1 MNGPISK
8 LARCAI
14 YTRKSTEYNLELA
27 FNSLDAQREACEAYI
42 KSQAH
47 EGWRLIPGRYDDG
60 AFSGASL
67 DRPALQQLLADVRAS
82 KIDIVLVYKVDRL
95 TRSLADFAKLIE
107 LFDVHGVSFVSVT
120 QSFNTSSSMGRLT
133 LNVLLSFAQFER
145 ELIGERV
152 RDKIAASKRKGLW
165 VGGPVPLGY
174 AAVDKKILVVPAEAA
189 AVRTIFERYLELGSV
204 RALAQDLDRRGIR
217 SKPRRRSNGRTIG
230 GGRFGVGAL
239 AHLLKNRFYI
249 GEVVYRGEVHGGE
262 QAPIVDRALFAAV
275 QAKLAAQARA
285 RRCRLR
291 GSPALLSGRLFDT
304 RGNRMSPTHA
314 NKRGAR
320 YRYYVSQAV
329 LQNKPPPLGLVS
341 RVPAAEIEALVVAAL
356 RNHLNASGAGEGLP
370 NNDRDLVERHLE
382 RVTLTPNHLELR
394 LRQIIEPAQA
404 HDPANTSAGR
414 PTASVTTMAVPWT
427 SPVPAAVKGIIRVP
441 AHNTPIKAS
450 RREALLIA
458 IAKARQWI
466 DDLAHGRAANF
477 ALIARREGKVER
489 HIRLL
494 APLAFVSPRIVSAL
508 LDGTAPADLTLTKL
522 ARALPYCWAEQE
534 RRVEPRRRSTANSG
548 ASPAMS
554 AAPALPPKARS
565 PPILL
570 CRRMP
575 GVDIKG
581 RANSTSPD
589 SSSALSLLA
598 PLNFPVIPKKFP
610 VMAAKIPCSV
620 A

>member
-14 YTRKSTEYNLELA
+14 YTRKSTEHNLELA

-67 DRPALQQLLADVRAS
+67 ERPALQQLLADVRAGE
-82 KIDIVLVYKVDRL
+82 IDIVLVYKVDRL

-107 LFDVHGVSFVSVT
+107 LFDAHRVSFVSVT
-120 QSFNTSSSMGRLT
+120 QCFNTSSSMGRLT

-174 AAVDKKILVVPAEAA
+174 AAVDKKIVVVPAEAE
-189 AVRTIFERYLELGSV
+189 AVRTIFARYLELGSI
-204 RALAQDLDRRGIR
+204 RALAEDLDRRGIR
-217 SKPRRRSNGRTIG
+217 SKPRRLSNGGTIG

-239 AHLLKNRFYI
+239 AYLLKNRFYI
-249 GEVVYRGEVHGGE
+249 GEVVYRGEVHYGE
-262 QAPIVDRALFAAV
+262 HEPIVDSVLFEAV
-275 QAKLAAQARA
+275 EAQLAAQAVE
-285 RRCRLR
+285 RRRRLR
-291 GSPALLSGRLFDT
+291 GSPALLSGRLFDN

-314 NKRGAR
+314 NKGGAR
-320 YRYYVSQAV
+320 YRYYVSQA
-329 LQNKPPPLGLVS
+329 LLRREPQPSGWIS
-341 RVPAAEIEALVVAAL
+341 RVPAAEIEALVITAL
-356 RNHLNASGAGEGLP
+356 RSHLSASSAGEKLP
-370 NNDRDLVERHLE
+370 NNDRDLLERHLE

-394 LRQIIEPAQA
+394 LRQIIEPAHA
-404 HDPANTSAGR
+404 HHPANTPAGR
-414 PTASVTTMAVPWT
+414 LSASVTTMAVPWT
-427 SPVPAAVKGIIRVP
+427 SPVPLTVKGIIHVP
-441 AHNTPIKAS
+441 AHNSPIKAS

-466 DDLAHGRAANF
+466 DDLAHGRADSF
-477 ALIARREGKVER
+477 AVISRREGKAER

-508 LDGTAPADLTLTKL
+508 LDGTAPVDLTLTKL

-534 RRVEPRRRSTANSG
+534 RRVGP
-548 ASPAMS
+548 S
-554 AAPALPPKARS
+554 APFH
-565 PPILL
+565 
-570 CRRMP
+570 C
-575 GVDIKG
+575 
-581 RANSTSPD
+581 
-589 SSSALSLLA
+589 
-598 PLNFPVIPKKFP
+598 
-610 VMAAKIPCSV
+610 
-620 A
+620 

>member
-1 MNGPISK
+1 MNGPVSK

-27 FNSLDAQREACEAYI
+27 FNSLDAQRDACEAYI

-67 DRPALQQLLADVRAS
+67 DRPALQQLLAEVRAG

-107 LFDVHGVSFVSVT
+107 LFDAHGVSFVSVT

-152 RDKIAASKRKGLW
+152 RDKIAASKRKGIW

-174 AAVDKKILVVPAEAA
+174 AAVDKKILVVPAEAE
-189 AVRTIFERYLELGSV
+189 AVRTIFARYLELGSV
-204 RALAQDLDRRGIR
+204 RTLAQDLDRRGIR
-217 SKPRRRSNGRTIG
+217 SKPRRLSNGRTIG

-262 QAPIVDRALFAAV
+262 QTPIVDRAVFEAV
-275 QAKLAAQARA
+275 QAKLAAKARA

-291 GSPALLSGRLFDT
+291 GSPALLSGHLFDNH
-304 RGNRMSPTHA
+304 GNRMSPTHA
-314 NKRGAR
+314 NKGGAR

-329 LQNKPPPLGLVS
+329 LQKQSQPPGLVS

-356 RNHLNASGAGEGLP
+356 RSHLSASSAGEQLP
-370 NNDRDLVERHLE
+370 NNDRDLLERHLE

-404 HDPANTSAGR
+404 HDPANTSAGG
-414 PTASVTTMAVPWT
+414 PIASVTTMAVPWT
-427 SPVPAAVKGIIRVP
+427 SPVRAAVKGIIHVP

-466 DDLAHGRAANF
+466 DDLAHGRAASF
-477 ALIARREGKVER
+477 TVIARREGKTER

-494 APLAFVSPRIVSAL
+494 ASLAFVSPRIVSAL

-534 RRVEPRRRSTANSG
+534 RRVGT
-548 ASPAMS
+548 S
-554 AAPALPPKARS
+554 APFH
-565 PPILL
+565 
-570 CRRMP
+570 
-575 GVDIKG
+575 G
-581 RANSTSPD
+581 
-589 SSSALSLLA
+589 
-598 PLNFPVIPKKFP
+598 
-610 VMAAKIPCSV
+610 
-620 A
+620 

>member
-67 DRPALQQLLADVRAS
+67 DRPALQQLLADVRAG

-189 AVRTIFERYLELGSV
+189 AVRTIFARYLELGSV
-204 RALAQDLDRRGIR
+204 RALAEDLDRRGIR
-217 SKPRRRSNGRTIG
+217 SKSRRRSTGRTVG

-239 AHLLKNRFYI
+239 AYLLKNRFYI
-249 GEVVYRGEVHGGE
+249 GELVYRGEVHHGE
-262 QAPIVDRALFAAV
+262 HEPILDSALFEAV
-275 QAKLAAQARA
+275 GAKLAAQAVE

-291 GSPALLSGRLFDT
+291 GLPAILSGRLFDH

-329 LQNKPPPLGLVS
+329 LQGKPPPPGLVS

-356 RNHLNASGAGEGLP
+356 RNHLNARGGGERLP
-370 NNDRDLVERHLE
+370 DNDRDLLERHLE

-394 LRQIIEPAQA
+394 LRELVEPTQA
-404 HDPANTSAGR
+404 HDPVNDGSSG
-414 PTASVTTMAVPWT
+414 PPIASVTAMAVPWT
-427 SPVPAAVKGIIRVP
+427 SPVPAAVKGIIHVP

-466 DDLAHGRAANF
+466 DDLAHGRAASF
-477 ALIARREGKVER
+477 AVIARREGKVER

-534 RRVEPRRRSTANSG
+534 RRVG
-548 ASPAMS
+548 
-554 AAPALPPKARS
+554 
-565 PPILL
+565 
-570 CRRMP
+570 
-575 GVDIKG
+575 
-581 RANSTSPD
+581 
-589 SSSALSLLA
+589 SSA
-598 PLNFPVIPKKFP
+598 PFHG
-610 VMAAKIPCSV
+610 
-620 A
+620 